1 MAGASIG
8 FMTGSW
14 YPLVWFSSVNV
25 RDGIDLA
32 ILAIPSALRALNGAL
47 VRTENG
53 RIRWYAAGM
62 AVGAVLVIAAVA
74 LV

>member
-1 MAGASIG
+1 
-8 FMTGSW
+8 
-14 YPLVWFSSVNV
+14 VNV
-25 RDGIDLA
+25 RDGVDLA

-62 AVGAVLVIAAVA
+62 AIGAVLLIAVA